1 MRMPRFLPRPDLVC
15 FLWVLATSTA
25 ILPSQAES
33 PRQFLGYESL
43 RDFVRTTNG
52 SAVECLSPH
61 LLTRV
66 PWDELILSWNVHL
79 TGDGHLKLEARAHW
93 ADRRSQFY
101 TLGLW
106 SADSTRQP
114 RESVTGQKDADGNV
128 ETDTLVLR
136 ELAPGLQLR
145 LTFAGG
151 AGPHQ
156 LSFLGV
162 CAANTR
168 TRLEPLSPNRAAWGR
183 TIDTPRKSQL
193 NYPGGENEWCSPT
206 SVSMILNHWA
216 ERLGRKDLE
225 LDVPAVVQGVHDP
238 KWPGTG
244 NWPFNMAFAGS
255 LPGLRAYVTR
265 LDDVSELEDWV
276 AAGIPVATS
285 LSYNLLRGRSDPGN
299 GHLVVVVGFTD
310 TGDVIVNDPGTRLD
324 NVRRTFPRANLIRA
338 WAASKNTVY
347 IIHPTDHPTPAD
359 LLGHWDTRARKP
371 PATSP

>member
-1 MRMPRFLPRPDLVC
+1 MPRFHLRPHLVC
-15 FLWVLATSTA
+15 SLWSLATSA
-25 ILPSQAES
+25 AVLLGRAES

-43 RDFVRTTNG
+43 RDFACTTN
-52 SAVECLSPH
+52 SASVECLSPH
-61 LLTRV
+61 LSTRA
-66 PWDELILSWNVHL
+66 PWDELILSWNVRL
-79 TGDGHLKLEARAHW
+79 TGDEHLKLEARALW
-93 ADRRSQFY
+93 PDRKSKFY

-106 SADSTRQP
+106 SAEPSRHP

-136 ELAPGLQLR
+136 ELAPELQLR

-151 AGPHQ
+151 AAPHQ

-168 TRLEPLSPNRAAWGR
+168 TRLEPLPPNRAAWGR
-183 TIDTPRKSQL
+183 SIDAPRKSQL

-216 ERLGRKDLE
+216 ARLGRPELE

-299 GHLVVVVGFTD
+299 GHLVVVVGFTE
-310 TGDVIVNDPGTRLD
+310 TGDVIAHDPGTRLD
-324 NVRRTFPRANLIRA
+324 NVRRTFPRENLIRA

-347 IIHPTDHPTPAD
+347 LVHPIAIRPPPDRF
-359 LLGHWDTRARKP
+359 GHWQAAP
-371 PATSP
+371 